1 MLRLSNFEIKENRQN
16 EAKCSHLLES
26 RCRFFRWMQDLQASR
41 CFNTYRILGDTDVL
55 YGSDPLATEGDTPN
69 LTARYLAPFRAHNHF
84 SECGHGLSKVGPI
97 IASLPLTPAT
107 ILKLIMVCQT
117 EGA

>member
-1 MLRLSNFEIKENRQN
+1 
-16 EAKCSHLLES
+16 
-26 RCRFFRWMQDLQASR
+26 MQDLQASR

-97 IASLPLTPAT
+97 IASTDTCYDFEVNNGLPDRGSLT
-107 ILKLIMVCQT
+107 
-117 EGA
+117 